1 MTTAALK
8 TALSVIAWCG
18 AALFAAQGRA
28 ADGSFEGVCQ
38 NGPAKGAQVKDEKYC
53 AFFRYYET
61 NPNKPLDTRI
71 ADALQIESSRET
83 RAIGLVIAIS
93 SYPNLS
99 PRHDLPAAAVDGER
113 MVNFLIN
120 TQQFDEVIALT
131 DKDASIDTIH
141 YFLKKYLPSRASEF
155 NGKARL
161 LIAYSGHG
169 RFGGAAFDTSQKPA
183 LILSGADAMDAT
195 DGVYDMEDFYS
206 DIKALAGTNT
216 PASRA
221 RSAYH
226 VITLVNACYGGA
238 IFTDGKPGGNP
249 DDFPS
254 PGSYAITAGNDKT
267 EVPSLIQNRGS
278 LFFDLVIEGVT
289 SGYADPLYWDA
300 YKTVDSSGTPSDPH
314 GLTRSLALVEFLTG
328 NFDKIKRDR
337 SHSADPLTLSAPWFG
352 PAQSDVARGGFFF
365 LSDRAAKPPPSVAD
379 IYKPKPSI
387 VTAEVHQ
394 PDAATPAA
402 TPEVSYFGE
411 KAPKSAPLTL
421 PTGPI
426 SALPGRPDLIVFKA
440 PEAYPIRGYDIS
452 SADGAI
458 DWPKFRES
466 AHPRFIYARA
476 VGWSGP
482 DSTFEKRWQDARS
495 IGADYGAYAKF
506 DFCLSPKDQFER
518 LQHIVPKDD
527 KALPVAIELV
537 HPLGE
542 SAQQLH
548 CLQAT
553 SLEAEKSAIIQFASE
568 IREAYGKIPVLS
580 GNRYNLSQLT
590 DERSDPF
597 MIWMGSYRIQNVRLR
612 GRNPWTLWQYAGDLN
627 VPGIG
632 PNTTGDAFFG
642 TEDQYRAFKIGEI
655 NVAKAAVA
663 EDQGR

>member
-1 MTTAALK
+1 VRSRLK
-8 TALSVIAWCG
+8 TALSVIAWCW
-18 AALFAAQGRA
+18 AAHFVAQSQAAG
-28 ADGSFEGVCQ
+28 DSFEGVCQ
-38 NGPAKGAQVKDEKYC
+38 NGPAKGAQVEDEKYC
-53 AFFRYYET
+53 GFFRNYEN

-71 ADALQIESSRET
+71 ADALHIKSSRET

-93 SYPNLS
+93 HYPHMPDS
-99 PRHDLPAAAVDGER
+99 DLPAAKVDGER
-113 MVNFLIN
+113 MVNFLVN

-131 DKDASIDTIH
+131 DENATYDAIR
-141 YFLKKYLPSRASEF
+141 YFLQQYLPGRAEEF

-169 RFGGAAFDTSQKPA
+169 RFGGDQKPA
-183 LILSGADAMDAT
+183 LILSAAKKMADVSS
-195 DGVYDMEDFYS
+195 GVYDMEQFYS
-206 DIKALAGTNT
+206 DIQALAGTNT
-216 PASRA
+216 SESRA
-221 RSAYH
+221 RSAFH
-226 VITLVNACYGGA
+226 VITLVNACFGGE
-238 IFTDGKPGGNP
+238 IFTNGKPGGNA
-249 DDFPS
+249 DDFPN
-254 PGSYAITAGNDKT
+254 PGSYAITAGDDKH
-267 EVPSLIQNRGS
+267 EVPSLIQDRGS

-289 SGYADPLYWDA
+289 SGYADLQYWDA

-314 GLTRSLALVEFLTG
+314 GLTRSLALVDFLTG
-328 NFDKIKRDR
+328 NYAKIVRDR
-337 SHSADPLTLSAPWFG
+337 SHSAEPLILSAPWFG

-394 PDAATPAA
+394 PDAATPQ
-402 TPEVSYFGE
+402 VSFFGE
-411 KAPKSAPLTL
+411 KAPKTAPLTL

-426 SALPGRPDLIVFKA
+426 SALPGRPDMIVFKA
-440 PEAYPIRGYDIS
+440 PEVYPIRGYDIS

-458 DWPKFRES
+458 DWGAFRES
-466 AHPRFIYARA
+466 VHPRFIYARA

-482 DSTFEKRWQDARS
+482 DPSFEKRWQGART

-506 DFCLSPKDQFER
+506 DFCLSPKDQLER
-518 LQHIVPKDD
+518 LLRIVPKDD

-542 SAQQLH
+542 SQQQLR
-548 CLQAT
+548 CLQAAG
-553 SLEAEKSAIIQFASE
+553 LEAEKSAIIQLASDV
-568 IREAYGKIPVLS
+568 REAYGKIPVLS

-642 TEDQYRAFKIGEI
+642 TEDQYHAFKIGEV
-655 NVAKAAVA
+655 NVAKAAVTEA
-663 EDQGR
+663 QDRQ